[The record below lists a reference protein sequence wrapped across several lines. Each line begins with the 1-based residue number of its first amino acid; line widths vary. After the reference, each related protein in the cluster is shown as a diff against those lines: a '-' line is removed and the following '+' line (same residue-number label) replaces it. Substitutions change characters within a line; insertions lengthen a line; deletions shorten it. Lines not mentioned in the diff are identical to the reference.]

1 MQINKKLCP
10 FCKQENLC
18 EAHIPNNNCWC
29 NTISVPKDL
38 RELIPDELK
47 MKACICQ
54 NCVEAYKEDKEK
66 FLKEINP
73 FK

>member
-1 MQINKKLCP
+1 MSTNKKLCP
-10 FCKQENLC
+10 FCKRNNSCQANIENTK
-18 EAHIPNNNCWC
+18 CWC
-29 NTISVPKDL
+29 FKVKIPKDL
-38 RELIPDELK
+38 IALIPKELQ
-47 MKACICQ
+47 MKSCICQ